1 METIIVIC
9 LLIIIVLLVQ
19 DKIVIWK
26 RLGQKLKQE
35 IINPNL
41 PDIMGQSK
49 PVRRL
54 LVPITSNES
63 QSFEEVINPDKLDNE
78 CYENKN
84 AGVQIPQEELDV
96 VFKAE
101 PNWEEEEEEWGESR
115 LSSENN
121 GFTQGVTLEELSSV
135 RVLLQKDKLE
145 FFQKEAAVAIV
156 QKIQG
161 TELFS
166 LLENSMEGTSHK
178 IARLLDKSLS
188 FETKSSSSS
197 LRNDN
202 LEDFDIRDFL

>member
-49 PVRRL
+49 PVKSL
-54 LVPITSNES
+54 SKLTKVNERKEKD
-63 QSFEEVINPDKLDNE
+63 QEEESTTFNTEIESKEKDI
-78 CYENKN
+78 
-84 AGVQIPQEELDV
+84 QIPREELDD
-96 VFKAE
+96 VFKEE

-121 GFTQGVTLEELSSV
+121 GFAQGVTFEELSSV